1 MLSLLLP
8 LIVEN
13 HSLSWLLGLE
23 PDPALYQQRATSS
36 EAKLVV
42 KEVSARNSA
51 GSSANCILWIWQE
64 EKNSKKIRVS
74 EV

>member
-23 PDPALYQQRATSS
+23 QDQALYQQRATSS
-36 EAKLVV
+36 EAKLAV
-42 KEVSARNSA
+42 KEVSARNSV
-51 GSSANCILWIWQE
+51 GSSASCILWIWQV
-64 EKNSKKIRVS
+64 EKNLKKIRVE